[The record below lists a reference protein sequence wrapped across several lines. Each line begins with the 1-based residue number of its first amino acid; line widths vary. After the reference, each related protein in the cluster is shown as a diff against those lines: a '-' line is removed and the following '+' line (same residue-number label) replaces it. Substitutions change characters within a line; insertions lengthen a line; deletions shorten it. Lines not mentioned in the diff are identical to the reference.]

1 MNRIV
6 ILSGIEF
13 VFRFLPVFL
22 LIYYIVPARARDAV
36 LLAGSVVF
44 YAAGEPLFVLLLA
57 GLTLINHLLGRRSFV
72 SLCAA
77 EERAWQERQNGHR
90 RTRRKIRGRAGYMI
104 LAIALDAAV
113 LVVLKVLALQVDSS
127 LLPLGL
133 SFYIFKM
140 ISYQADIY
148 SGKVYE
154 CPTFVKTAAYF
165 MMFPQ
170 ITQGPIMR
178 YADGFDK
185 TSAPLP
191 STEENRDEADL
202 AGAGQTAGGDPD
214 HDKEQDG
221 GSAGRYIG
229 RHVGADSLERGLVY
243 MTAGLGMK
251 ILIADRI
258 GILWNEIGKIG
269 YESISTP
276 LAWLGA
282 YGYTCQLYFDFWG
295 YSLIAGGVG
304 VMLGFPFIENFIHP
318 YAASGIGD
326 FYRRWHATLGSW
338 FRDYIY
344 IPLGGSRAGT
354 VRTIRNLMIVW
365 LLTGFW
371 HGGTLN
377 FIIWGVVLGLM
388 IVLEKYPLRRLL
400 HEAPV
405 IGRLGVWI
413 LIPLTWVVFA
423 IPDLKQLGVY
433 FARLFP
439 FFGIGQTADPG
450 DVLRMLSMFG
460 PYFAASAVLCVPKV
474 FDSIIAHRRNVL
486 VIMLLTIVFWASAFY
501 MATSSGNTFMYFSF

>member
-22 LIYYIVPARARDAV
+22 LIYYIVPAKARNAV
-36 LLAGSVVF
+36 LLAGSIVF
-44 YAAGEPLFVLLLA
+44 YAAGEPLFILLLA
-57 GLTLINHLLGRRSFV
+57 GLTLVNYLLGRRSFV

-77 EERAWQERQNGHR
+77 EEKAWEAQRKGFR
-90 RTRRKIRGRAGYMI
+90 RTTAKIRGRKDFMI
-104 LAIALDAAV
+104 TAVFLDAAA
-113 LVVLKVLALQVDSS
+113 LVVLKVLALRVDAS

-148 SGKVYE
+148 SGRIYD

-178 YADGFDK
+178 YADGFDRGK
-185 TSAPLP
+185 AALSQ
-191 STEENRDEADL
+191 EA
-202 AGAGQTAGGDPD
+202 AGEDQHDGQETGDSND
-214 HDKEQDG
+214 ADR
-221 GSAGRYIG
+221 SGR
-229 RHVGADSLERGLVY
+229 RVGADCLELGLVY
-243 MTAGLGMK
+243 MTIGLGMK

-318 YAASGIGD
+318 YAATGIGD

-344 IPLGGSRAGT
+344 IPLGGSRVGTAG
-354 VRTIRNLMIVW
+354 TIRNLMIVW

-377 FIIWGVVLGLM
+377 FIIWGVVLGII

-400 HEAPV
+400 KAVPFV
-405 IGRLGVWI
+405 GRLGVWI
-413 LIPLTWVVFA
+413 LIPLTWVIFA
-423 IPDLKQLGVY
+423 IADLGQLGVY

-439 FFGIGQTADPG
+439 FFGIGQSADPG
-450 DVLRMLSMFG
+450 DVLRMLNMFG
-460 PYFAASAVLCVPKV
+460 PYFAASAILCVPKV
-474 FDSIIAHRRNVL
+474 FDTLIAHRRNVL
-486 VIMLLTIVFWASAFY
+486 VIVLLTIVFWGSVFY